1 MKLMNNII
9 KRFSNNSELNQRK
22 YVIIRVLRFT
32 IQLIFLFI
40 INLALGPYPIP
51 LPILGL
57 SAPWSTFPGAFELL
71 QIMIAL
77 LVVPIVP
84 VITFI
89 LSNIFLGRI
98 FCGWL
103 CPFGLAQD
111 IAALITSAKRKINP
125 KTHEALHKVRWII
138 LTFTFMFS
146 FIFAYIN
153 SIGSLDQYKT
163 YLGQA
168 FILTP
173 YNAFSPD
180 TMIFATI
187 PLNLLL
193 GLPSDILKGA
203 EYLIGNGILM
213 FRFII
218 MILVLIGMAKI
229 ERFWCRYGCPVG
241 LLNGMISKYSIFG
254 IYKYPERC
262 DNCGVCNKV
271 CPVQIDIAGSG
282 LGRIDHFECISCMQ
296 CVFACDRKALKVTY
310 KS

>member
-1 MKLMNNII
+1 MNRNII
-9 KRFSNNSELNQRK
+9 GKFNNSEPYQKK
-22 YVIIRVLRFT
+22 YLILRILRF
-32 IQLIFLFI
+32 IVQLTFLFI
-40 INLALGPYPIP
+40 VNLALGPYPIP

-57 SAPWSTFPGAFELL
+57 SAPWSTFPGVFELL

-77 LVVPIVP
+77 LIVPIVP
-84 VITFI
+84 IIALI

-98 FCGWL
+98 FCGWI
-103 CPFGLAQD
+103 CPFGFAQD
-111 IAALITSAKRKINP
+111 VTALITNAKRKINP
-125 KTHEALHKVRWII
+125 KTHEILHKIRWMI
-138 LTFTFMFS
+138 LIFTLMFS

-153 SIGSLDQYKT
+153 SIGMLNQYET
-163 YLGQA
+163 YLGRA

-180 TMIFATI
+180 TMMFSTI
-187 PLNLLL
+187 PLSLLL
-193 GLPSDILKGA
+193 GLPSDVLKGA
-203 EYLIGNGILM
+203 EYLIGNGVLM

-218 MILVLIGMAKI
+218 MVLVLIGMAKV
-229 ERFWCRYGCPVG
+229 ERFWCRYGCPIG
-241 LLNGMISKYSIFG
+241 LLNGAISKYSIFG

-310 KS
+310 RS